1 MSDDTEAHARSGIG
15 AKLPAIET
23 WPNQYAD
30 YEITVEIPEY
40 NAICPKTGLPD
51 FGHLTIRY
59 VPDRD
64 CLELKSLKLYIVA
77 FRNLG
82 IFYENAVNRI
92 LDDCAAA
99 CRPKSMSVRGTFSSR
114 GGISSVVEARYP
126 RGRAPA
132 ALTQPAARRGGTR
145 RSRAA
150 GAGSDRRRSTSR

>member
-1 MSDDTEAHARSGIG
+1 MGEYTEEHARSGIG
-15 AKLPAIET
+15 TELPAIET
-23 WPNQYAD
+23 WPNQYPD

-77 FRNLG
+77 YRDLG

-92 LDDCAAA
+92 LDDCVAA

-114 GGISSVVEARYP
+114 GGISSVVEARHP
-126 RGRAPA
+126 RA
-132 ALTQPAARRGGTR
+132 AAAAASMEPAARRGGTR

-150 GAGSDRRRSTSR
+150 GAGSGRRRSTSR

>member
-1 MSDDTEAHARSGIG
+1 MSSTATLETFPSPRPDREFEI
-15 AKLPAIET
+15 AI
-23 WPNQYAD
+23 D
-30 YEITVEIPEY
+30 CPEFTSV
-40 NAICPKTGLPD
+40 CPKTGLPD
-51 FGHLTIRY
+51 FGHVTIRY

-77 FRNLG
+77 FRDLG

-92 LDDCAAA
+92 LDDCVAA

-126 RGRAPA
+126 RATA
-132 ALTQPAARRGGTR
+132 AAASTEPAARRGGTR

-150 GAGSDRRRSTSR
+150 GAGCGRRRSTSR